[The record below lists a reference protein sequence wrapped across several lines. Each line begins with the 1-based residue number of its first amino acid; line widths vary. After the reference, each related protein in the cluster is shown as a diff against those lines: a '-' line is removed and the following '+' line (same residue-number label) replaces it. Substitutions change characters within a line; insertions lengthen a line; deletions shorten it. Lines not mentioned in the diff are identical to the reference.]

1 MLVKSPERML
11 GTSSTTAERVQAL
24 VSVLDAALVA
34 RVAGVTSAAV
44 RNWMDGAEPRID
56 AAMTIDDLRSVVA
69 ILLDGGFERNRVR
82 SWLLSR
88 NDDWLQGARPLD
100 EISRVPAV
108 VLGAASDAVMV
119 HRHGPEAAA
128 SREGGPV
135 PPTGAG
141 GSTDEGSPDDVSPNG
156 TG

>member
-1 MLVKSPERML
+1 ML
-11 GTSSTTAERVQAL
+11 GSSSTTAERVQAL
-24 VSVLDAALVA
+24 VAVLDAGLVA

-44 RNWMDGAEPRID
+44 RNWMDGAEPRTD

-69 ILLDGGFERNRVR
+69 ILLDGEFEPNRVK

-88 NDDWLQGARPLD
+88 NQDWLQGARPLD

-119 HRHGPEAAA
+119 HRYGPEAAA
-128 SREGGPV
+128 SREGGPL
-135 PPTGAG
+135 PPTGGDRTKGDPPVNGAG
-141 GSTDEGSPDDVSPNG
+141 
-156 TG
+156 